1 MNSLLL
7 LALSLAA
14 PAKETDVRQQ
24 GVVKAHVWAASAGI
38 QGAQIALRGV
48 TALTNDAT
56 AFDASTARALL
67 RDAKSDLAMARTH
80 AQKLK
85 SVGTGNA
92 PQNQQKLDGDLGAT
106 VTLLG
111 KIDQTIAKGV
121 SPKNNYTQ
129 ADNTM
134 LGGAASDRGLP
145 PGKGDDVTK
154 KSNRG
159 QRGGTEEVKS
169 LRDDLKAAWDKL
181 DKAQDDLKKVA
192 GDADTTIKLPEP

>member
-7 LALSLAA
+7 VVFLLGA
-14 PAKETDVRQQ
+14 PAKVSEVRQQ

-38 QGAQIALRGV
+38 EGAKAALRGV

-67 RDAKSDLAMARTH
+67 RDAKSDLSLARTH
-80 AQKLK
+80 AMKIPLANKDASQNRQKLE
-85 SVGTGNA
+85 
-92 PQNQQKLDGDLGAT
+92 GDLGAT
-106 VTLLG
+106 QSLIG
-111 KIDQTIAKGV
+111 KIDQIIARGV
-121 SPKNNYTQ
+121 SPKNDDTQ

-134 LGGAASDRGLP
+134 LGGAAASRDLP
-145 PGKGDDVTK
+145 PGKGGDVTTA
-154 KSNRG
+154 SNRG
-159 QRGGTEEVKS
+159 QRGGTAGVKA

-181 DKAQDDLKKVA
+181 DNARDDLNKVA